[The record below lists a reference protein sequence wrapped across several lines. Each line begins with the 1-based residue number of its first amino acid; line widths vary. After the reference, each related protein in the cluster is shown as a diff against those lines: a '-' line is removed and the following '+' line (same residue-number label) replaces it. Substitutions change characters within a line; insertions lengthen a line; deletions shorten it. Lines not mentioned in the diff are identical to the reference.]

1 LIPRG
6 GGGLIEGPAA
16 HAAGT
21 LEGEE
26 AMIIGVVRIPRD
38 GKSPRDEAVE
48 RALASSKIYR
58 EVKGLLSKH
67 YLNGDEGG
75 GGIYM
80 FDTRENALAWFDEG
94 WADWMEGRFG
104 VRPTLTLYDCD
115 VVLDNVKGEV
125 RVDGEPAEIPV

>member
-1 LIPRG
+1 
-6 GGGLIEGPAA
+6 
-16 HAAGT
+16 
-21 LEGEE
+21 
-26 AMIIGVVRIPRD
+26 MIIGVVRIPRD

-80 FDTRENALAWFDEG
+80 FDFDEAARMCG
-94 WADWMEGRFG
+94 VLEGAPPFGLPNGAMPQVVDRINDWWIRLGLMENDIDSAKGI
-104 VRPTLTLYDCD
+104 DCSLMGD
-115 VVLDNVKGEV
+115 LVEAGYRQSFTAN
-125 RVDGEPAEIPV
+125 PVN